1 MSRGADRRKMRF
13 AAEKNILEKAAAGSP
28 SPELLDQLVRGVE
41 AQSRDGML
49 CSVLLIDETG
59 KVLRH
64 GAAPSLPSAYNRLL
78 DGTHIGPR
86 VRFMR

>member
-1 MSRGADRRKMRF
+1 MTSLVVLAVDVTRRRQAEDAL

-28 SPELLDQLVRGVE
+28 LPELLDQLVRGVE

-64 GAAPSLPSAYNRLL
+64 GAAPIFPAPTTAFSMAL
-78 DGTHIGPR
+78 T
-86 VRFMR
+86 